1 MDPMA
6 NIRSAGE
13 PTAPTPCPWAHLATW
28 LAPFQRWHR
37 VNPVL
42 NTSRSLT
49 MHLKPEERK
58 YDNKY
63 AQQLAADY
71 QSLCLGLITA
81 SKCGSRR

>member
-1 MDPMA
+1 
-6 NIRSAGE
+6 
-13 PTAPTPCPWAHLATW
+13 
-28 LAPFQRWHR
+28 
-37 VNPVL
+37 
-42 NTSRSLT
+42 